1 MRIKSAVCLLLVLCL
16 LAVSSLPVWA
26 DDNEPFTPST
36 LDELLANLPED
47 EEVFRAELSRL
58 GITCTSHEMPQQNSL
73 LRASLVEH
81 PTTTLSISRGIAT
94 CTGRVKGDTS
104 TTSVV
109 IYLYLKKLENNSFQ
123 TKYSDHQEFSGRVGD
138 FSYNK
143 SIVSYGSGS
152 YRVDGSYY
160 LFTNSTYINPVENSG
175 VVYY

>member
-1 MRIKSAVCLLLVLCL
+1 MRIKSALCLLLVLCL

-36 LDELLANLPED
+36 LEELLANLPED

-73 LRASLVEH
+73 LRASVIEG

-94 CTGRVKGDTS
+94 CTGRVKGDS
-104 TTSVV
+104 TTTTVV
-109 IYLYLKKLENNSFQ
+109 VYLYLKKFENSSFQ
-123 TKYSDHQEFSGRVGD
+123 TKYSDHQEFSGNLGN
-138 FSYNK
+138 FSYDK
-143 SIVSYGSGS
+143 SIASYGSGP

-160 LFTNSTYINPVENSG
+160 LFTNSTYINPEKNSG